1 MESLWLLTLTATSGN
16 MALNKVFL
24 LLPFFLFYGCGG
36 GNDDPLCCS
45 GPEVLVTSGPESTT
59 TSTDAT
65 FEFTS
70 NITDATYT
78 CWLVNGVDPAESCTS
93 PHSYTGLEVGSH
105 AFVVIAQDGAGNT
118 EQSENWIWEILQ
130 D

>member
-1 MESLWLLTLTATSGN
+1 MKRVFFFLSL
-16 MALNKVFL
+16 
-24 LLPFFLFYGCGG
+24 FLFYGCGG

-45 GPEVLVTSGPESTT
+45 GPEVWVTSGPESTT
-59 TSTDAT
+59 TSTEAT

-78 CWLVNGVDPAESCTS
+78 CWLVNENPAESCTS
-93 PHSYTGLEVGSH
+93 SHSYTGLGVGFH
-105 AFVVIAQDGAGNT
+105 AFVVIAQDAVGNT
-118 EQSENWIWEILQ
+118 YSSENWEWEILQ